1 MYSRRQLFVQFF
13 FFYFLLQKGKGS
25 EKILNP
31 PMPFIQMEFEFALFK
46 FIQHNNKRLYVEI
59 ASFYFD

>member
-1 MYSRRQLFVQFF
+1 MYSRRQLFVQV
-13 FFYFLLQKGKGS
+13 FLLFFTAERERVGK
-25 EKILNP
+25 KILNP
-31 PMPFIQMEFEFALFK
+31 PMPYIQMAFEFALFK

>member
-1 MYSRRQLFVQFF
+1 
-13 FFYFLLQKGKGS
+13 
-25 EKILNP
+25 
-31 PMPFIQMEFEFALFK
+31 MPFIQMEFEFALFK

>member
-1 MYSRRQLFVQFF
+1 MYSRRQLFVQVFF
-13 FFYFLLQKGKGS
+13 IILYCGKGKGR

-31 PMPFIQMEFEFALFK
+31 PMPFIQMAFEFALFK

>member
-1 MYSRRQLFVQFF
+1 
-13 FFYFLLQKGKGS
+13 
-25 EKILNP
+25 
-31 PMPFIQMEFEFALFK
+31 MPFIQMAFEFALVK